1 MLIFF
6 IPCITRA
13 LNCKCIHVCY
23 PFCSSEHPSAFYWK
37 NNYGSYKLVR
47 GRLIEAPNQES
58 VPTEKK
64 LHFKLDT
71 NSYKIHNPA
80 NIEKLDWDH
89 IFNFREYTE

>member
-1 MLIFF
+1 M
-6 IPCITRA
+6 
-13 LNCKCIHVCY
+13 
-23 PFCSSEHPSAFYWK
+23 
-37 NNYGSYKLVR
+37 R

-71 NSYKIHNPA
+71 NSYEIHNPA
-80 NIEKLDWDH
+80 NIEKLNWDH